1 MRSLA
6 LALLVAACAHRP
18 YPPPVEEAFMARC
31 AHTLWPA
38 YRPAA
43 TPAELTTYCRCVLR
57 EQERDW
63 DLEEYNEEWTKVDA
77 GYYATPREVLGVS
90 RRGAR
95 TIRTS

>member
-1 MRSLA
+1 
-6 LALLVAACAHRP
+6 
-18 YPPPVEEAFMARC
+18 VEEAFMARC

-77 GYYATPREVLGVS
+77 GYYATPREVLGVFPS
-90 RRGAR
+90 GGAHYPDELIEAISHCLTAHDRGEQ
-95 TIRTS
+95 